1 VSGRRRTGRRRG
13 RQLAGPAAT
22 ALLAGALLAGCGG
35 GDPADPATST
45 SAAEEGQEDVDT
57 TAVTTG
63 ISDALEARDDVVS
76 ASVTYHDDLVGTAK
90 AQATIKVTPGAEL
103 PPVMDEAERLV
114 WLSELAPLDSIAVF
128 VTDDADNL
136 RGDDRRVFVG
146 TPQEQQPLVDRWGPR
161 PD

>member
-1 VSGRRRTGRRRG
+1 MSHRARPRPGRRLTGPAL
-13 RQLAGPAAT
+13 LAG

-45 SAAEEGQEDVDT
+45 SAAEEGEEDVDT

-63 ISDALEARDDVVS
+63 ISDALEARDDVAS

-90 AQATIKVTPGAEL
+90 AQATIKVTPGADL
-103 PPVMDEAERLV
+103 APVMDEAERLV

-128 VTDDADNL
+128 VTDDGDNL

-146 TPQEQQPLVDRWGPR
+146 TPEEQQPLVERWGPR